1 MPGKSGR
8 SAERPALL
16 GTSRGLQCPNRMR
29 LRTIAAVASFVGLLP
44 MDSSAQQPRF
54 EVASIKQNT
63 SGRLSV
69 DGPILK
75 GTTFTAINVPVQAL
89 ISNAYGVPSRD
100 VMDGPRWVYSQ
111 LFDGGNERYDVIAKT
126 AEGSSVE
133 DQRAMLRTLLAER
146 FGLRVHRETRE
157 LPVYILTK
165 LNEARPLGPNLRSAV
180 KDCLPRTACEGR
192 TGGGRTKYTGA
203 EWPNVLQTIAAG
215 LDGARLVDRT
225 DLSGVFDFELN
236 YTPLGLPATADSGG
250 DLFTAVR
257 QQLGL
262 KLEPGR
268 APFEVV
274 VIDAVQRPTPD

>member
-1 MPGKSGR
+1 M
-8 SAERPALL
+8 
-16 GTSRGLQCPNRMR
+16 
-29 LRTIAAVASFVGLLP
+29 
-44 MDSSAQQPRF
+44 
-54 EVASIKQNT
+54 ASIKRNV

-69 DGPILK
+69 DGPSLK
-75 GTTFTAINVPVQAL
+75 GTTFTAINVPVQSL
-89 ISNAYGVPSRD
+89 IANAYGVPSRD

-146 FGLRVHRETRE
+146 FGLRLHRETRE

-165 LNEARPLGPNLRSAV
+165 LNEGRSLGPNLRTAIR
-180 KDCLPRTACEGR
+180 DCLPRTACEGGI
-192 TGGGRTKYTGA
+192 GGGRAKYTGA
-203 EWPNVLQTIAAG
+203 EWPNVLQTIAMG
-215 LDGARLVDRT
+215 LDGGRLVDRT
-225 DLSGVFDFELN
+225 GLSSGVFDFELN
-236 YTPLGLPATADSGG
+236 YTPLGLPMTADSGG

-262 KLEPGR
+262 KLESGR

-274 VIDAVQRPTPD
+274 VIDAVERPTPD